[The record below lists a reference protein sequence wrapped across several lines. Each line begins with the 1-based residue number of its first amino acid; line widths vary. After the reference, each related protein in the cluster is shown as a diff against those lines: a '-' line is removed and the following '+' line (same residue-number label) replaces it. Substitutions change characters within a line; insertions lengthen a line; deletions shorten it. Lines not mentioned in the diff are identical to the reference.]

1 MNCRSLLP
9 VFVIVSTLS
18 GCDDLPGD
26 NKDPLGD
33 GEAAD
38 NGGCVDTVTVL
49 GSVDEV
55 AALGFSAAQVL
66 AVAEGSHASELVW
79 GAGLG
84 EGPVTVAFGPESG
97 AGTLTVD
104 VAYAG
109 GEVRFVSSKPE
120 ESEGEGL
127 DDGAF
132 LASCSDR
139 LEVDVEVSVKT
150 GGGALDESF
159 TAPLR
164 ATSRGISRI
173 SREIAVEELAGSFAL
188 TTVEPDDAE
197 VGPLEFTIGI
207 SGSGLFGGISSTVQL
222 TDGEVASAGFMDVAS
237 WPGGASPC
245 EFEEAPVGLDDA
257 VAQFSGADALALI
270 AAAQDVQLSWGGEPT
285 AMTLAVTPG
294 AVACAYDSGDWAGQ
308 LRIPAEI
315 AVQTADGRWDGS
327 FAVDVLAT
335 PAADGSLSSV
345 IVQITA
351 AYASTVAID
360 EFAAK
365 FGIADVDLSGFD
377 EGGLTFSSEY
387 TPADGGPAVTGA
399 LTVLGVKLPMCS
411 SEPGA
416 GCEGNDYTELDMA
429 TWSN

>member
-1 MNCRSLLP
+1 MIRRFLLP

-26 NKDPLGD
+26 KKDPLGD

-38 NGGCVDTVTVL
+38 NGGCVDTITVL
-49 GSVDEV
+49 SSVDEV

-66 AVAEGSHASELVW
+66 AVAEGSHASEMTW
-79 GAGLG
+79 GEGLG
-84 EGPVTVAFGPESG
+84 EGPVKVMFGPESG
-97 AGTLTVD
+97 AGALTVD

-132 LASCSDR
+132 YANCNDR

-150 GGGALDESF
+150 DGGALDESF

-173 SREIAVEELAGSFAL
+173 SREIAVEALAGSFAL
-188 TTVEPDDAE
+188 TTVEPDNAE
-197 VGPLEFTIGI
+197 VGPLAFTIGI
-207 SGSGLFGGISSTVQL
+207 SGSGLFGGIASTVQVS
-222 TDGEVASAGFMDVAS
+222 DGEVVSAGFMNVAS

-245 EFEEAPVGLDDA
+245 EFEEAPVGLGDA
-257 VAQFSGADALALI
+257 VAQFSGDDALALI
-270 AAAQDVQLSWGGEPT
+270 AAAQGVELSWGGEPT

-335 PAADGSLSSV
+335 PAADGSLASV
-345 IVQITA
+345 TVQISG
-351 AYASTVAID
+351 AYASTVSVDA
-360 EFAAK
+360 FAAT
-365 FGIADVDLSGFD
+365 FGIADVELSGFD
-377 EGGLTFSSEY
+377 EAGLDFRSEF
-387 TPADGGPAVTGA
+387 TPKEGGPAVTGA
-399 LTVLGVKLPMCS
+399 STVLGVKLHMCS
-411 SEPGA
+411 NEPGA
-416 GCEGNDYTELDMA
+416 GCEGNQYTELDMA
-429 TWSN
+429 SWSN